1 VRHRAQAY
9 ATRAEKKSPHGKGEI
24 LRGPERLEEGM
35 NRLLVALVCAVAVTS
50 SAQGTEVPGGV
61 AATEA
66 VDANTP
72 ESKAAKALVTTY
84 LNAVKA
90 KRWAEAKKLLHP
102 KALAAIAER
111 KKRLG
116 KEDHPL
122 APWYLEKTS
131 SSLMAFTVKAATLG
145 PNGTIFV
152 ETSEDNLQLE
162 EKAVAEGE
170 PASYLVGRQGGA
182 WWVVDKK
189 RGERFSADSVKLG
202 YRGWFDE
209 PTSDHQ

>member
-1 VRHRAQAY
+1 
-9 ATRAEKKSPHGKGEI
+9 
-24 LRGPERLEEGM
+24 M
-35 NRLLVALVCAVAVTS
+35 NRTVLMLVCAVAVAS
-50 SAQGTEVPGGV
+50 SAQGTEVPGAGGAV
-61 AATEA
+61 SES
-66 VDANTP
+66 VDANTA
-72 ESKAAKALVTTY
+72 ESKVARALVTSY

-90 KRWAEAKKLLHP
+90 KRWAEAKRLLHP
-102 KALAAIAER
+102 KTLEVIAER

-131 SSLMAFTVKAATLG
+131 SWLVAFKVKAATLG

-152 ETSEDNLQLE
+152 ETSEDNFQVE

-170 PASYLVGRQGGA
+170 PASYLVGKRGGT

-189 RGERFSADSVKLG
+189 RGERFTAESVRLG
-202 YRGWFDE
+202 YRGWFD
-209 PTSDHQ
+209 